1 VVLGSNFKDGELVQ
15 FVVPKGVWQAGEIVP
30 GGQWGLFGCTMAPGF
45 SANSFEGGYYKD
57 LIEIYPNAKD
67 YLERLCVPKD
77 SENLLPKDY
86 KD

>member
-1 VVLGSNFKDGELVQ
+1 
-15 FVVPKGVWQAGEIVP
+15 
-30 GGQWGLFGCTMAPGF
+30 MAPGF
-45 SANSFEGGYYKD
+45 NANSFEGGYYKD

-77 SENLLPKDY
+77 SEKLLPKNY